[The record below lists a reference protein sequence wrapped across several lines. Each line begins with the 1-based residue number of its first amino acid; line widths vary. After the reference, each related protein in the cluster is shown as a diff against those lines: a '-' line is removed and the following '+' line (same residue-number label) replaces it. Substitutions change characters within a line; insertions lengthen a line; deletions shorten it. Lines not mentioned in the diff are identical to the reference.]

1 MITFGGK
8 SRRVEIAAA
17 VSILVFAGTGVGTAV
32 AASASEDRTAL
43 RMASLL
49 FRHSVISPKY
59 NPPKLKTEWPMGYR
73 QLTAIGIQRTYESG
87 LALRRRYV
95 EELALLSAGYKMP
108 EVYFRASNTDRS
120 LQTAQVLALGLFPL
134 GTGPDP
140 SVYDITLKA
149 VPTPELSFTPVPIH
163 SVGLENDSVMRPWT
177 SRAGCQKY
185 RRYLNLLSKTK
196 LYRAQAKRFSPF
208 LQRISAITGINEGK
222 KSAKILY
229 EINEVYESLSSN
241 VAHNLPLPET
251 ISAKDLELLRLLSD
265 WNYHHQ
271 FLGKKIGRLTGGPF
285 VGEVVGNFSRY
296 IKQPDKAR
304 RLYVY
309 SGHQRT
315 VLGVEAALGIET
327 ARTEGP
333 FYKGRVP
340 PLGSHYAFEL
350 HERAKGAY
358 AVRLK
363 FISEEGEKAITIPGC
378 GGEFCPFNRFRS
390 VAAEGVP
397 KDWRTECEA
406 RRARRGFFGR

>member
-17 VSILVFAGTGVGTAV
+17 VSIFVFAGTGVGTAV

-43 RMASLL
+43 RMVSLL

-95 EELALLSAGYKMP
+95 EELALISAGYKMP

-185 RRYLNLLSKTK
+185 RRYLNLLRKTE

-222 KSAKILY
+222 KSAKIL
-229 EINEVYESLSSN
+229 
-241 VAHNLPLPET
+241 
-251 ISAKDLELLRLLSD
+251 
-265 WNYHHQ
+265 
-271 FLGKKIGRLTGGPF
+271 
-285 VGEVVGNFSRY
+285 
-296 IKQPDKAR
+296 
-304 RLYVY
+304 
-309 SGHQRT
+309 
-315 VLGVEAALGIET
+315 
-327 ARTEGP
+327 
-333 FYKGRVP
+333 
-340 PLGSHYAFEL
+340 
-350 HERAKGAY
+350 
-358 AVRLK
+358 
-363 FISEEGEKAITIPGC
+363 
-378 GGEFCPFNRFRS
+378 
-390 VAAEGVP
+390 
-397 KDWRTECEA
+397 
-406 RRARRGFFGR
+406 